1 MILSSGSATLAPGGG
16 LVLAG
21 TTIFLYSLAALPA
34 VMGAVS
40 ASSAA
45 SAAGGAPGGVAS
57 GAAGAPASFW
67 RRLGA
72 AALLGAFALHLVLLL
87 IDIGGFARGSGGMR
101 WGFGPV
107 LSMTVWLMIAVHTVE
122 SRFLPLPSVRLA
134 LALAGIGGV
143 VAALVFPGDARH
155 ASSPW
160 APLHFALGV
169 GSYALF
175 AAAVLHASLLDRA
188 ERRLRPGPAGSA
200 RGGVVGAG
208 GAGVGPRI
216 GLPLLQLERLTF
228 RFVEV
233 GFVVLTL
240 TLLLGV
246 LTQAQWRW
254 DHKSV
259 FSLLAWGV
267 FAALLVGRRRRGWRG
282 RHATRWLYVGA
293 GLLLLAYVGSRFV
306 LEVLLGRPTA

>member
-1 MILSSGSATLAPGGG
+1 MILSSATTSLAPGGG
-16 LVLAG
+16 LLLAAVTLVLYG
-21 TTIFLYSLAALPA
+21 LAALPA
-34 VMGAVS
+34 LL
-40 ASSAA
+40 
-45 SAAGGAPGGVAS
+45 AGLT
-57 GAAGAPASFW
+57 W

-72 AALLGAFALHLVLLL
+72 AALLGAFALHLLLL
-87 IDIGGFARGSGGMR
+87 LVDIAGLGRGADAAAGGGVR

-122 SRFLPLPSVRLA
+122 SRFVPLPTVRLS
-134 LALAGIGGV
+134 LALAGIAGV
-143 VAALVFPGDARH
+143 VAAVLFPGDPRH
-155 ASSPW
+155 GSSAL

-188 ERRLRPGPAGSA
+188 ERRLRSGAAARAPA
-200 RGGVVGAG
+200 
-208 GAGVGPRI
+208 

-228 RFVEV
+228 RFVEA

-246 LTQAQWRW
+246 FSAAQWRW

-267 FAALLVGRRRRGWRG
+267 FAALLLGRHRRGWRG
-282 RHATRWLYVGA
+282 RQATRWLYVGA
-293 GLLLLAYVGSRFV
+293 ALLLLAYVGSRFV
-306 LEVLLGRPTA
+306 LEVLLGRLAA

>member
-1 MILSSGSATLAPGGG
+1 MILSSTPAPLAHGGG
-16 LVLAG
+16 LLLAAV
-21 TTIFLYSLAALPA
+21 TLFLYALAALPA
-34 VMGAVS
+34 VLQ
-40 ASSAA
+40 
-45 SAAGGAPGGVAS
+45 GV
-57 GAAGAPASFW
+57 PW

-72 AALLGAFALHLVLLL
+72 AALLGAFVLHLLLL
-87 IDIGGFARGSGGMR
+87 VIDIGGLPGAGGGGAHGMR

-143 VAALVFPGDARH
+143 VAAVLFPGDPRPPT
-155 ASSPW
+155 SVV

-169 GSYALF
+169 GSYGLF

-188 ERRLRPGPAGSA
+188 ERRLR
-200 RGGVVGAG
+200 AG
-208 GAGVGPRI
+208 GGATGSPGAAPA

-228 RFVEV
+228 RFVEA
-233 GFVVLTL
+233 GFAVLTL
-240 TLLLGV
+240 TLLLGAF
-246 LTQAQWRW
+246 TAGHWRW

-267 FAALLVGRRRRGWRG
+267 FAALLAGRHWRGWRG
-282 RHATRWLYVGA
+282 RQATRWLYVGA
-293 GLLLLAYVGSRFV
+293 ALLLLAYVGSRFV
-306 LEVLLGRPTA
+306 LEVVLGRHPG

>member
-1 MILSSGSATLAPGGG
+1 MILSSAPASLAPGGG
-16 LVLAG
+16 LLLAG
-21 TTIFLYSLAALPA
+21 VTLFLYALAALPA
-34 VMGAVS
+34 AV
-40 ASSAA
+40 AL
-45 SAAGGAPGGVAS
+45 S
-57 GAAGAPASFW
+57 GAW

-72 AALLGAFALHLVLLL
+72 AALLGAFVLHLLLLL
-87 IDIGGFARGSGGMR
+87 IDIGGLASGPDGLPGGMR

-122 SRFLPLPSVRLA
+122 SRFLPLPTVRLA
-134 LALAGIGGV
+134 LALAGSVGV
-143 VAALVFPGDARH
+143 VAALVFPGDPRH
-155 ASSPW
+155 GTSPF

-169 GSYALF
+169 GSYGLF

-188 ERRLRPGPAGSA
+188 ERRMRSGLAARAAVDAPPARA
-200 RGGVVGAG
+200 A
-208 GAGVGPRI
+208 APA

-228 RFVEV
+228 RFVEA

-246 LTQAQWRW
+246 FTAAQWRW

-267 FAALLVGRRRRGWRG
+267 FAALLVGRHRRGWRG

-293 GLLLLAYVGSRFV
+293 ALLLLAYVGSRFV
-306 LEVLLGRPTA
+306 IEVVLGRLSA

>member
-1 MILSSGSATLAPGGG
+1 MILSSATTSLAPGGG
-16 LVLAG
+16 LLLAAVTLVLYG
-21 TTIFLYSLAALPA
+21 LAALPA
-34 VMGAVS
+34 LL
-40 ASSAA
+40 
-45 SAAGGAPGGVAS
+45 AGLT
-57 GAAGAPASFW
+57 W

-72 AALLGAFALHLVLLL
+72 AALLGAFALHLLLL
-87 IDIGGFARGSGGMR
+87 LVDIAGLGRGADAATGGGVR

-122 SRFLPLPSVRLA
+122 SRFVPLPTVRLS
-134 LALAGIGGV
+134 LALAGIAGV
-143 VAALVFPGDARH
+143 VAAVIFPGDPRH
-155 ASSPW
+155 GSSAL

-188 ERRLRPGPAGSA
+188 ERRLRSGAAARAPA
-200 RGGVVGAG
+200 
-208 GAGVGPRI
+208 

-228 RFVEV
+228 RFVEA

-246 LTQAQWRW
+246 FSAVQWRW

-267 FAALLVGRRRRGWRG
+267 FAALLVGRHRRGWRG

-293 GLLLLAYVGSRFV
+293 ALLLLAYVGSRFV
-306 LEVLLGRPTA
+306 LEVVLGRLSA